1 MRKFT
6 ILILVGLVCIII
18 LGYIGIMKANNII
31 NAKPNG
37 ITFDDLQI
45 GDLKVGMLYDE
56 VIEIKGNQPKKIE
69 KGENG
74 VVSFLEYDDGI
85 NIALFESRVQVLS
98 VNNPSY
104 ATARGL
110 KVGDNKDKALRLY
123 GKHNTGSAA
132 DSIWEYSNDE
142 GSFGLNI
149 FFKED
154 IVTYIQ
160 AFIRAM

>member
-6 ILILVGLVCIII
+6 ILILVGLVCIV
-18 LGYIGIMKANNII
+18 LGYIGIMKADNTI

-45 GDLKVGMLYDE
+45 GDLIVGMLYEE
-56 VIEIKGNQPKKIE
+56 VIKIKGNQPKKVE

-74 VVSFLEYDDGI
+74 VVSFLEYVDGI

-98 VNNPSY
+98 INNPSY
-104 ATARGL
+104 ATIRGL

-123 GKHNTGSAA
+123 GKHNTVSAE

>member
-6 ILILVGLVCIII
+6 ILILVGLVCII
-18 LGYIGIMKANNII
+18 LGYIGNMKVDTTI
-31 NAKPNG
+31 NAEPKS

-56 VIEIKGNQPKKIE
+56 VIKIKGNQPKKIE

-74 VVSFLEYDDGI
+74 IVSFLEYDDGI

-104 ATARGL
+104 TTVRGL
-110 KVGDNKDKALRLY
+110 KVGDNKDKALQLY
-123 GKHNTGSAA
+123 GKHNTGSTE
-132 DSIWEYSNDE
+132 DSIWEYNNDE

-154 IVTYIQ
+154 LVTYIQ